1 MKTVK
6 IIGYAYD
13 KANEAK
19 NSNSVT
25 NSNRDVLNNVNPDPN
40 KNADLLKNMIYRISD
55 HYRHMAK
62 TVNVFN
68 VHAACLEPSN
78 SPH

>member
-1 MKTVK
+1 MRLAGA
-6 IIGYAYD
+6 I
-13 KANEAK
+13 
-19 NSNSVT
+19 S